1 MILVD
6 IGLAGKQLQFFSKL
20 LPNSLEKVIVD
31 DLYLVVHES
40 EGLNSARLDT
50 AHLVKK
56 DTKTN
61 TNINIYINAITNANT
76 NT

>member
-1 MILVD
+1 MVD
-6 IGLAGKQLQFFSKL
+6 IGLVGKDLQYFSKL

-56 DTKTN
+56 YTKTN

>member
-1 MILVD
+1 MAWVVGTKL
-6 IGLAGKQLQFFSKL
+6 LELQYFLKL

>member
-1 MILVD
+1 M
-6 IGLAGKQLQFFSKL
+6 

-40 EGLNSARLDT
+40 EGLNSARLDP
-50 AHLVKK
+50 ARLVKK
-56 DTKTN
+56 YIKTN